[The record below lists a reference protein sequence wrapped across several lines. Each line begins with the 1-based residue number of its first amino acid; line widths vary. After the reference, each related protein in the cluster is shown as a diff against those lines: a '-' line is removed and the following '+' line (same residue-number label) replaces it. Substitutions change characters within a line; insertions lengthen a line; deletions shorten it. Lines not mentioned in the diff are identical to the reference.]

1 MSEPIA
7 NAVIVP
13 PLEGL
18 AVAILVLFLGFWLTR
33 RFAFLRD
40 NYIPPAVS
48 GGLVCSGVVACV
60 YVASDLQVSF
70 DMSVR
75 DALLLVFFSTIGLNA
90 KFRMLAAGGRSLAIL
105 VVAAALFLV
114 VQNTTGVLL
123 AVAFDAH
130 PGYGLFAGS
139 VSLAGGHGTAI
150 AWGAE
155 AEAAGLEG
163 AATVGIAFAT
173 FGLVAG
179 GLIGGPIAGRLIEA
193 RGLRSTEAQDAD
205 PGQREAQDADPGQR
219 EAQDADPGQREAQDE
234 AGQERPAQLED
245 RLGALL
251 AIALSVGLGDLVNQM
266 FTARGV
272 LVPGFLT
279 ALLVGVIL
287 TNAADALRLRL
298 HRGVIDNAGELS
310 LAVFLSMSLMSM
322 QLWTLAQMLG
332 VITIV
337 MAIQVVVI
345 TLFVMWI
352 VFRVLGATYDA
363 AVITAGFAGMGL
375 GATPVAIANMNAVTS
390 RYGPSTKA
398 FLVVPLVGAFFI
410 DILNA
415 SIIKFFI
422 GGITRL
428 VG

>member
-193 RGLRSTEAQDAD
+193 RGLRSTRVSARRRTPTRVSARRRT
-205 PGQREAQDADPGQR
+205 PTRVSARRRTPTRVSARRRTRLGRSGQRSSRTASGRCSPSLSA
-219 EAQDADPGQREAQDE
+219 
-234 AGQERPAQLED
+234 
-245 RLGALL
+245 LGSE
-251 AIALSVGLGDLVNQM
+251 IS
-266 FTARGV
+266 
-272 LVPGFLT
+272 
-279 ALLVGVIL
+279 
-287 TNAADALRLRL
+287 
-298 HRGVIDNAGELS
+298 
-310 LAVFLSMSLMSM
+310 
-322 QLWTLAQMLG
+322 
-332 VITIV
+332 
-337 MAIQVVVI
+337 
-345 TLFVMWI
+345 
-352 VFRVLGATYDA
+352 
-363 AVITAGFAGMGL
+363 
-375 GATPVAIANMNAVTS
+375 
-390 RYGPSTKA
+390 
-398 FLVVPLVGAFFI
+398 
-410 DILNA
+410 
-415 SIIKFFI
+415 
-422 GGITRL
+422 
-428 VG
+428 

>member
-205 PGQREAQDADPGQR
+205 PGQREAP
-219 EAQDADPGQREAQDE
+219 DE

>member
-179 GLIGGPIAGRLIEA
+179 GLIGGQR
-193 RGLRSTEAQDAD
+193 EAQDAD